1 MFGIKTLLKEWTS
14 FVVWL
19 FSGINISSI
28 DLIYASFIWRNM
40 IMNQLK
46 DKIAIITGVSR
57 LKGIGA
63 AICKELAETG
73 YHIFFTYWTEYDKE
87 MPWSIKLD
95 EPSKLKEELMQR
107 GVKVSSMELDLTE
120 EDAPER
126 LLINVVEKLG
136 YPDILINN
144 AAYSTNN
151 DFSNLTAEELDKHYK
166 VNVRATTLLSSLFAQ
181 RFDKKS
187 GGRIVNITSG
197 QFQGPMPGELA
208 YATTKGA
215 VDALTITLA
224 AELAP
229 LGITVN
235 AINPGPTDTGWMT
248 KEIKT
253 QLKPM
258 FPFGRIGEPKDA
270 AKIIKFLVSDEADW
284 ITGQVIHSEGG
295 FKR

>member
-1 MFGIKTLLKEWTS
+1 MGQLKE
-14 FVVWL
+14 
-19 FSGINISSI
+19 
-28 DLIYASFIWRNM
+28 
-40 IMNQLK
+40 
-46 DKIAIITGVSR
+46 KIAIITGVSR

-73 YHIFFTYWTEYDKE
+73 YHIFFTYWTEYDKK
-87 MPWSIKLD
+87 MPWSIELD
-95 EPSKLKEELMQR
+95 EPMKLKEELIKK
-107 GVKVSSMELDLTE
+107 GVKVSCMELDLTQY
-120 EDAPER
+120 DAPEQ
-126 LLINVVEKLG
+126 LINKVSEQLG

-151 DFSNLTAEELDKHYK
+151 DFSNLTAEELDKHYM
-166 VNVRATTLLSSLFAQ
+166 VNVRATTLLSSKFAQ

-215 VDALTITLA
+215 VDALTITLS

-235 AINPGPTDTGWMT
+235 ALNPGPTDTGWMT
-248 KEIKT
+248 EEIKNELT
-253 QLKPM
+253 PM
-258 FPFGRIGEPKDA
+258 FPFGRIGKPRDV
-270 AKIIKFLVSDEADW
+270 AKTIKFLVSDEADW
-284 ITGQVIHSEGG
+284 ITGQIIHSEGG

>member
-1 MFGIKTLLKEWTS
+1 M
-14 FVVWL
+14 
-19 FSGINISSI
+19 
-28 DLIYASFIWRNM
+28 
-40 IMNQLK
+40 MNQLK